1 MPDVGAG
8 AAAGWCRAY
17 RRACVPARA
26 SGMVERDYMSVARAA
41 RLSPGESKWP
51 KRFPPLTAEQEAIR
65 DDFMKRW
72 LETLPRK
79 YGAIE
84 RFNHLYAVRQWHA
97 ARPGTGTVRTLE
109 VGAGI
114 GAHIG
119 YEDLRG
125 QDYYALEMRE
135 NVIAVLK
142 ERHPEVTA
150 VQGNIETGTTFA
162 DAFFERVV
170 NVHVLEH
177 LRNLP
182 QAVNEIRRVMTPRG
196 ICSVVAPC
204 EGGLAYGLARRIS
217 AQRLFEKTYRTP
229 YRWFIEREHVST
241 YEEIREELERHF
253 RIIHTR
259 RWPLPFAPVTAN
271 LVIGMTMTPR

>member
-1 MPDVGAG
+1 
-8 AAAGWCRAY
+8 
-17 RRACVPARA
+17 
-26 SGMVERDYMSVARAA
+26 MVERDYMSVARAT
-41 RLSPGESKWP
+41 RLSPGGSKWP
-51 KRFPPLTAEQEAIR
+51 KRFPPLTPEQEAIR
-65 DDFMKRW
+65 DDFMKLW
-72 LETLPRK
+72 LETLPKK

-84 RFNHLYAVRQWHA
+84 RFNHLYAVRQWQA
-97 ARPGTGTVRTLE
+97 ARPSGLTVRTLE
-109 VGAGI
+109 IGAGI

-142 ERHPEVTA
+142 QRHPGVKA
-150 VQGNIETGTTFA
+150 VQGNIETGT
-162 DAFFERVV
+162 AFTDGFFDRVV
-170 NVHVLEH
+170 VVHVLEH
-177 LRNLP
+177 LCNLP
-182 QAVNEIRRVMTPRG
+182 RAVDEIRRVMKPNA

-204 EGGLAYGLARRIS
+204 EGGLAYGLARQIS
-217 AQRLFEKTYRTP
+217 SKRLFEKTYRSP
-229 YRWFIEREHVST
+229 YKWFIEREHVST

-253 RIIHTR
+253 RFIHTR